1 MKRIRAGPTETEFAT
16 PSLPKNSKQKDFS
29 DTRSPGSTNDLLLN
43 EIRIAKSAIENP
55 ISEDST
61 LRSPKNSIQSD
72 FRSKTFTSN
81 LLPKKIPTDAST
93 IKDSNSDESSTDTD
107 EFAKP
112 GLLENSKHKGFKTKD
127 VFAPS
132 TSTEKMRSLNNFNTA
147 SALPDNDNNPNASKS
162 KFSSNLENA
171 LASLEYQDSKTGLSS
186 DELILSKLNEIILLL
201 RNMKIQ
207 SQSSCGTSNNRS
219 FFDSTKCPKLPI
231 NSRKDLIATND
242 KLNDKNFK
250 TKMINALGS
259 IGGRDVNNVVANVCS
274 KLFTNKLAL
283 LYSWSGRKSKLPLI
297 NTNFANLI
305 IESVK
310 VSCPKEDDYAIQII
324 VSKWFAQAKTRLKRE
339 LAKEGDEEDDNGEEE
354 ESLRDS
360 DADDEE
366 N

>member
-1 MKRIRAGPTETEFAT
+1 MISKSVEPELNWKQYDVLQYLKRTDTYEKGREKLHEALIMSEIDSDVIDNYSENYKRSRNNRAKVISSPSLQNASIKEVNKLKNIVSTSEKKRQKPQINDEQIQKPRIPLPPMKRIRAGPTETEFAT

-127 VFAPS
+127 VFDPS

-171 LASLEYQDSKTGLSS
+171 LASLEYQDSKT
-186 DELILSKLNEIILLL
+186 E
-201 RNMKIQ
+201 
-207 SQSSCGTSNNRS
+207 T
-219 FFDSTKCPKLPI
+219 
-231 NSRKDLIATND
+231 
-242 KLNDKNFK
+242 
-250 TKMINALGS
+250 
-259 IGGRDVNNVVANVCS
+259 
-274 KLFTNKLAL
+274 
-283 LYSWSGRKSKLPLI
+283 
-297 NTNFANLI
+297 
-305 IESVK
+305 
-310 VSCPKEDDYAIQII
+310 
-324 VSKWFAQAKTRLKRE
+324 
-339 LAKEGDEEDDNGEEE
+339 
-354 ESLRDS
+354 
-360 DADDEE
+360 
-366 N
+366 